1 MTNSQLRK
9 QLKEIREQ
17 VVRFYYTSDDF
28 CVVNDKGECVNQDY
42 LYGATS
48 YDSHGNSEDLVGNI
62 QSMLRG
68 NVITGNW
75 MIPIFGDPD
84 CEGEPI
90 GEISWFIK
98 SLVEVVDESF
108 TTQNLKTQENITIL
122 FYEDLLCL
130 HGSSVNILPGG
141 YYSNDRDVI
150 VSFDPNQTS
159 KCMPMLSENLKIGQI
174 KNKIENPLSK
184 SEWLSA
190 RVRNTGQ
197 EIPRGGIR
205 RVGILS
211 KLSIP
216 KTLSNKDKQKI
227 YKYPNKKFGV
237 KLVSIGSLPGV
248 IRKLEVDVSN
258 MRERDALMEAQ
269 ETLANSDNAEYFT
282 FVITED
288 ENAKLTKKIY
298 FYGQNVA
305 NKREFNETGNN
316 SKIFSVDT
324 FSFNK
329 KIIDVKGNEAVG
341 EKINFRSTNQVNE
354 EQLYQFDNG
363 IKIRFLE
370 LEDGSN
376 ALTNIRLL
384 KEVVNSELSDEDAIE
399 QGKEKLSKLEN
410 GYLFTFLNLNGTR
423 TLTYF
428 RNSNFLKLKENTE
441 VKYTIYSF
449 NQEIGKYNKKL
460 TGKSL

>member
-1 MTNSQLRK
+1 MSNSQLRK
-9 QLKEIREQ
+9 QLKKIREQ
-17 VVRFYYTSDDF
+17 VVRFYYTSSDF

-48 YDSHGNSEDLVGNI
+48 YDSHGNSEELVGKI

-130 HGSSVNILPGG
+130 HGSSVNLLPGG
-141 YYSNDRDVI
+141 YYSKDKDVI
-150 VSFDPNQTS
+150 VSFNPNQTS
-159 KCMPMLSENLKIGQI
+159 KCMPMLSENLKMTQI
-174 KNKIENPLSK
+174 KNKIEIPLSK

-190 RVRNTGQ
+190 RIRNTGQ
-197 EIPRGGIR
+197 KIARGGIK

-216 KTLSNKDKQKI
+216 TILSNKDKQEI
-227 YKYPNKKFGV
+227 YKYPNKKFGN

-248 IRKLEVDVSN
+248 IRILEVDVSN
-258 MRERDALMEAQ
+258 MRERDALLEAQ
-269 ETLANSDNAEYFT
+269 KTLAYSDNAEYFT

-298 FYGQNVA
+298 FYKQNVA
-305 NKREFNETGNN
+305 NKRQFIETRNN
-316 SKIFSVDT
+316 PNIFSVDT
-324 FSFNK
+324 YSFNN

-341 EKINFRSTNQVNE
+341 EKINFRITNQVNE
-354 EQLYQFDNG
+354 EQLYQFDNVRIVFDQEESDA
-363 IKIRFLE
+363 IK
-370 LEDGSN
+370 
-376 ALTNIRLL
+376 NIRL
-384 KEVVNSELSDEDAIE
+384 SEEDVSNLSDENALK
-399 QGKEKLSKLEN
+399 QGKQKLSELEN
-410 GYLFTFLNLNGTR
+410 GYLFWFKKFNDTKTKR
-423 TLTYF
+423 LTYF
-428 RNSNFLKLKENTE
+428 RNSNFMKLRKNTQ
-441 VKYTIYSF
+441 VNYTLYSF
-449 NQEIGKYNKKL
+449 NEEIGKRKIK
-460 TGKSL
+460 GKPIT